1 MPRRRQPIF
10 IICPQH
16 VKQVHGWYV
25 SGEDGR
31 FRYAADGGYVLDFVR
46 CSQDGGRCM
55 QTLCVLHRYN
65 RRGPASWY
73 PEKIAAV
80 RLRGRRSPPRRDE

>member
-1 MPRRRQPIF
+1 MPSRRQPIF

-16 VKQVHGWYV
+16 LKQVRGWYE
-25 SGEDGR
+25 SGSDGK
-31 FRYAADGGYVLDFVR
+31 FRYAADGGYVLDYVR

-73 PEKIAAV
+73 PEKILAV
-80 RLRGRRSPPRRDE
+80 RPRGRRGSPS